1 MRRAL
6 WAGGSWAVSAAAGVA
21 LCACMLAACAART
34 YQLPAAADLLPPAG
48 AVAGWQQDGQVRIY
62 DRDTLYDFM
71 DGAADLYFTYGFE
84 QLAVAHYAH
93 PEAGSLQVE
102 VYRVAT
108 DADAYGLYTYSSFGQ
123 PIAVGVD
130 GELDSGN
137 RLAFWQARTFVQ
149 VIAREQVPDD
159 VLRAMATAA
168 ASALP
173 PGSQR
178 PSLVNHLPQG
188 GLQSGS
194 VRFFREK
201 MALDNLLWLGPQDV
215 LGLGTDVEGII
226 ARYDLAGQPVDL
238 VLIAYPDKSRAQ
250 LAQSSL
256 RAAAVE
262 NLIAVE
268 FKGETL
274 GAVFGSPD
282 TAGAA
287 DLLAQTM
294 SAFR

>member
-1 MRRAL
+1 MRRAR
-6 WAGGSWAVSAAAGVA
+6 WAGGPWVAGVA
-21 LCACMLAACAART
+21 LCACILAACAART
-34 YQLPAAADLLPPAG
+34 HKLPAAADLLPPAG
-48 AVAGWQQDGQVRIY
+48 AVAGWQRDGQVTAY

-84 QLAVAHYAH
+84 QLAVAHYVH

-108 DADAYGLYTYSSFGQ
+108 DADAYGLYTYNSHGQ
-123 PIAVGVD
+123 PIAIGVD

-137 RLAFWQARTFVQ
+137 RLAFWQGRTFVQ
-149 VIAREQVPDD
+149 VIARDQVPDD

-168 ASALP
+168 ALAMP

-178 PSLVNHLPQG
+178 PSLVDHLPQD
-188 GLQSGS
+188 GLRSGS

-201 MALDNLLWLGPQDV
+201 MALDNLLWLGAQDV
-215 LGLGTDVEGII
+215 LGLGTDVEGIV
-226 ARYDLAGQPVDL
+226 ARYELAGQPVDL
-238 VLIAYPDKSRAQ
+238 LLIAYPNKSRAQ
-250 LAQSSL
+250 LAQSGL
-256 RAAAVE
+256 QAAGAE

-268 FKGETL
+268 LKGVML

-282 TAGAA
+282 TTGAA
-287 DLLAQTM
+287 DLLAQAMAT
-294 SAFR
+294 FQ

>member
-1 MRRAL
+1 VRRI
-6 WAGGSWAVSAAAGVA
+6 GGSWAASTAAGVA
-21 LCACMLAACAART
+21 LCAWLLAACAART
-34 YQLPAAADLLPPAG
+34 SRLPAAADLLPPAG
-48 AVAGWQQDGQVRIY
+48 AVAGWQRDGQVRTY
-62 DRDTLYDFM
+62 NRGTLYDFM

-84 QLAVAHYAH
+84 QLAVAHYVH

-108 DADAYGLYTYSSFGQ
+108 DADAYGLYTYTSFGE
-123 PIAVGVD
+123 PIAMGVD
-130 GELDSGN
+130 GELDGGN

-149 VIAREQVPDD
+149 VIAREQVPGD
-159 VLRAMATAA
+159 VLRGMATAV

-178 PSLVNHLPQG
+178 PSLVDHLPQG
-188 GLQSGS
+188 GLRTGS

-201 MALDNLLWLGPQDV
+201 MALDNLLWLGAQDPLA
-215 LGLGTDVEGII
+215 LGPDVEGII
-226 ARYDLAGQPVDL
+226 AGYDLAGQPVEL

-250 LAQSSL
+250 LAQSGL
-256 RAAAVE
+256 QAAAVE

-268 FKGETL
+268 LKGTTV

-282 TAGAA
+282 IIGAA

-294 SAFR
+294 STLQ